1 MNKYT
6 QNFKKSVAAREM
18 KEAVFSPGVKYLYPS
33 VTAEVEVKLVGV
45 GDICVHGGAGWDV
58 PTAPHLTE
66 HTHTHTLLKLYFT
79 LT

>member
-1 MNKYT
+1 
-6 QNFKKSVAAREM
+6 M

-66 HTHTHTLLKLYFT
+66 HTHTHTHSFKTVFYFDLTRKLN
-79 LT
+79 